1 MQELRRIAWLGL
13 AVSLAGCG
21 GGGGGSAP
29 PPPPAPVASLGAVPV
44 STYGVQDGDIS
55 ATVQLGLNF
64 KPTGDFSVQVELQDG
79 QLLVPTLTPV
89 AGAANQYSVHLAM
102 NSSALAGLYR
112 GTAHMKLCADAACK
126 TRQAIPEIDF
136 DYVFDVLPPG
146 TTWPGDHLTTLAPW
160 PDAPEWSTFQG
171 NAAHTGFV
179 PVDIDPAAIT
189 PRWRIMGTGETI
201 SDYNGY
207 PQTITATAGRF
218 FQSSQHDVLAR
229 SEDDGR
235 MLWQFDFTMENLEF
249 PLASPPA
256 VYGDT
261 VYLIAGQQSSTW
273 FYGLDAA
280 TGTRRFHTLLES
292 QWDRFLAPT
301 AGATGIYA
309 EGGEYGGLYGF
320 DPATG
325 SERFFDAL
333 DAGARVWTP
342 AVDASGVY
350 YFARGQFRAFDP
362 ASGAVLASIDDPAQE
377 LDGYGVVGAPVIGS
391 PGHVYA
397 ATYEQSTT
405 DGGRR
410 GNVLSAFDVAGGRIA
425 WQATGN
431 FPTTPAF
438 HGGHLFVANEN
449 PYRIESRAEADG
461 AIEWSWTPPAEA
473 GTHFRSE
480 PLVTNNLLFVSTDT
494 TTYAIDLATREIV
507 WRYPMS
513 GRLALSRSGLLYIQ
527 NALLVCA
534 FNLR

>member
-1 MQELRRIAWLGL
+1 MQDIRRIAWLSL

-29 PPPPAPVASLGAVPV
+29 PPPTASLGAVPI
-44 STYGVQDGDIS
+44 STYGVQDDDIS
-55 ATVQLGLNF
+55 TTVTLGLNF
-64 KPTGDFSVQVELQDG
+64 KPTGDFSLQVALQNG
-79 QLLVPTLTPV
+79 MPLIPTLTPV

-102 NSSALAGLYR
+102 NNSATPGIYR
-112 GTAHMKLCADAACK
+112 GTAHMKLCADAACQ
-126 TRQAIPEIDF
+126 TRQAIAEIEF

-146 TTWPGDHLTTLAPW
+146 TRWPGDHLTALVPW
-160 PDAPEWSTFQG
+160 TDAPEWSTFQG

-179 PVDIDPAAIT
+179 PVDIDPARIT

-207 PQTITATAGRF
+207 PQTITLEAGRF
-218 FQSSQHDVLAR
+218 YQSSQSSVIAR
-229 SEDDGR
+229 SEDDGSV
-235 MLWQFDFTMENLEF
+235 LWRHDFALDNLEY
-249 PLASPPA
+249 PAANPPA
-256 VYGDT
+256 VVGGT
-261 VYLIAGQQSSTW
+261 VYVTAGQQSSTW

-280 TGTRRFHTLLES
+280 TGVRKFRTPLES
-292 QWDRFLAPT
+292 QWTRFLPPT
-301 AGATGIYA
+301 AGATGVYA
-309 EGGEYGGLYGF
+309 EGGEYGGLYAF
-320 DPATG
+320 DPVTG
-325 SERFFDAL
+325 SQRFFDAL
-333 DAGARVWTP
+333 DAGADMWTP
-342 AVDASGVY
+342 AVDATGVY

-362 ASGAVLASIDDPAQE
+362 ATGEALVGIDDAAQGQ
-377 LDGYGVVGAPVIGS
+377 DGYGVVGAPVIGS

-397 ATYEQSTT
+397 ATYEQSIT

-410 GNVLSAFDVAGGRIA
+410 GNVLSAFDVAGGRLA

-438 HGGHLFVANEN
+438 HDGHLFVANEN

-461 AIEWSWTPPAEA
+461 AVQWSWTPPAEA

-494 TTYAIDLATREIV
+494 TTYAVDLATRDIV
-507 WRYPMS
+507 WSYPMS
-513 GRLALSRSGLLYIQ
+513 GRLALSRSGVLYIQ